1 MKTNS
6 FNETRT
12 FGVEIE
18 FKGNRTIVQDYM
30 NEHGVECHIEGYNH
44 TTRHHWKIVTDAS
57 CEYELVSPPLCG
69 QEAFRQLK
77 VACDALAAAGA
88 RVDKTCGLHVHH
100 DANDLDVR
108 SFANIFALY
117 IKLEETIDTFLP
129 NSRRASNNQYCPSL
143 GLTPEQKQRKL
154 NQLKKART
162 IREIAEDIYPSR
174 YVKVNAQSYLRHGT
188 IEFRQHSGT
197 VEYEKIA
204 NWVMFTQR
212 IVERA
217 KEGNVQYTYK
227 ESNFKLLTLQKM
239 LGIIAS
245 SGADETLQSVNSFYV
260 NRAKQLAHIA

>member
-6 FNETRT
+6 FNETRK

-18 FKGNRTIVQDYM
+18 FKGNRLAVQDYM
-30 NEHGVECHIEGYNH
+30 NAHGVECHIEGYNH
-44 TTRHHWKIVTDAS
+44 NTRPHWKIVTDAS
-57 CEYELVSPPLCG
+57 CEYELVSPPIHG
-69 QEAFRQLK
+69 QDAFRQLK

-129 NSRRASNNQYCPSL
+129 NSRRSNNNQYCHSL
-143 GLTPEQKQRKL
+143 GLTAEEKQRKL
-154 NQLKKART
+154 NQLKKVRT
-162 IREIAEDIYPSR
+162 IQDIAYDVYSSR
-174 YVKVNAQSYLRHGT
+174 YFKVNAQSYLRHGT
-188 IEFRQHSGT
+188 VEFRQHSGT
-197 VEYEKIA
+197 VEYDKIV
-204 NWVMFTQR
+204 NWVMLTQR

-260 NRAKQLAHIA
+260 SRAKQLARTA